1 MLQTTDLP
9 SSLRTCILLGRY
21 HPKFRYCG

>member
-9 SSLRTCILLGRY
+9 SSLRTCIIVG
-21 HPKFRYCG
+21 